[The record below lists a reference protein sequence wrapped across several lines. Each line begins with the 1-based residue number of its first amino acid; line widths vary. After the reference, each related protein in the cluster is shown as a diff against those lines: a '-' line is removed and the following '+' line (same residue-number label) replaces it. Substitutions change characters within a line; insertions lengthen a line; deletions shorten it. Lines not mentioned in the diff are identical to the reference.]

1 MATLSTDAPGE
12 VRLTLRGETDN
23 RILATLRRWLNWLR
37 VDIER
42 DPVDAARTL
51 SVTLV
56 ADQSHEAIVRDILK
70 RSFSITFP
78 KWRCCAAA
86 GAGSSHAPAA
96 LVIGTPGGAGD
107 CYATS
112 SK

>member
-23 RILATLRRWLNWLR
+23 RILDTLRRWPNWLR
-37 VDIER
+37 IDIER
-42 DPVDAARTL
+42 DPADSARTL

-78 KWRCCAAA
+78 EE
-86 GAGSSHAPAA
+86 
-96 LVIGTPGGAGD
+96 GGD
-107 CYATS
+107 VVLPPEPEVRTHRRRW
-112 SK
+112 

>member
-1 MATLSTDAPGE
+1 MARLSTDSPGE

-23 RILATLRRWLNWLR
+23 RILATLRRWPNWLR

-42 DPVDAARTL
+42 DPADSARTL

-78 KWRCCAAA
+78 EE
-86 GAGSSHAPAA
+86 
-96 LVIGTPGGAGD
+96 GGD
-107 CYATS
+107 VVLPPEPEVRTHRRRW
-112 SK
+112 